1 MLNNLLACFLVSGL
15 AMANAL
21 TVDAQSKTCADLRS
35 GDFYFYPRNTLDQY
49 HVMVSGDM
57 EKVVNMN
64 KRKGSPFYDSSV
76 YKIVWKG
83 DCDYI
88 LKYLEGNGLTDDDLR
103 FETRHKLAYHIDS
116 VASDYFVFSLYEDHP
131 SSNRPLAK
139 DTIWMHPQTHSADNM
154 LFGLTDPNKVR
165 KIHFSDTSRMAL
177 MYIYRPG
184 KFKLSLA
191 ELFIFYDEL
200 QVTVLRNKSAAV
212 VALYKE
218 GPFTLR
224 SRVED
229 NKAEGELPMDIKFGR
244 TYYVRAD
251 MIWGLYK
258 TGNTKLAF
266 TLVDPQQGKQEFDG
280 IYQ

>member
-1 MLNNLLACFLVSGL
+1 
-15 AMANAL
+15 
-21 TVDAQSKTCADLRS
+21 
-35 GDFYFYPRNTLDQY
+35 
-49 HVMVSGDM
+49 
-57 EKVVNMN
+57 
-64 KRKGSPFYDSSV
+64 
-76 YKIVWKG
+76 
-83 DCDYI
+83 
-88 LKYLEGNGLTDDDLR
+88 
-103 FETRHKLAYHIDS
+103 
-116 VASDYFVFSLYEDHP
+116 
-131 SSNRPLAK
+131 
-139 DTIWMHPQTHSADNM
+139 M

-177 MYIYRPG
+177 LYIYRPG

-200 QVTVLRNKSAAV
+200 QVTVLRNKSAVV